1 MDDETETARTPR
13 AEAWATSVVGEGS
26 TGEPGTAPGS
36 AAPEPPTGPVASTGT
51 RPPARSTEEEFW
63 TSPKGSTRS
72 SSSAPPPRPAG
83 AGATRSGRRAS
94 TSRRGRGGRRRGA
107 SRAKRWVTTG
117 VVVVVAALLVPIGAS
132 YVDSL
137 RGPGTDS
144 TGARTVEWMRDHG
157 FGPLVNTVER
167 WWYTQN
173 APPQGGTPEGG
184 LPSAAAP
191 TVAAVG
197 RIPTD
202 LALLVGSVR
211 ETLLPRTSPPR
222 AMQPFVDTPLP
233 GEGTWEPTGR
243 TVLGTPALYT
253 AFMRPDPIH
262 TSLVAGFMWMDPEL
276 LEGVYVPG
284 LREPAGAPQK
294 YGAQI
299 PTELRPSTVAAFNS
313 AFRLDDAR
321 GGYWDEGTEVRPL
334 VNGQASLTVDRDGRV
349 DVVAWGRDRA
359 IDDDLAQVRQNLA
372 LLVDDGVSAAGLDS
386 EATTRWGATVGN
398 EVLVWRSGLGVDR
411 NGGIIYV
418 AGPGLSVNQLA
429 ELFLRA
435 GAVRAMELDINSD
448 WTTAYIFEQTDPN
461 DPAAI
466 IGNKLLPEMKRSGD
480 RYLVPGERDFVT
492 MVARY

>member
-1 MDDETETARTPR
+1 MVDRPADDATRSAH
-13 AEAWATSVVGEGS
+13 ADAWASSIQT
-26 TGEPGTAPGS
+26 GS
-36 AAPEPPTGPVASTGT
+36 ATDEQTFWTGTKSSRTAGTDRTDDAPADRASAPTSAASSDARPATPPAPAPRSAPPEAAAPAAT
-51 RPPARSTEEEFW
+51 RPPGRGSARST
-63 TSPKGSTRS
+63 
-72 SSSAPPPRPAG
+72 
-83 AGATRSGRRAS
+83 ATRRR
-94 TSRRGRGGRRRGA
+94 
-107 SRAKRWVTTG
+107 KRWITAG
-117 VVVVVAALLVPIGAS
+117 VVAVVLALLVPIGAD

-144 TGARTVEWMRDHG
+144 MSARTVEWMRDHG
-157 FGPLVNTVER
+157 FGPMVNSIER
-167 WWYTQN
+167 WWYTN
-173 APPQGGTPEGG
+173 NEPPKGGEPEGG
-184 LPSAAAP
+184 LPTSAAP
-191 TVAAVG
+191 TSAAVG

-211 ETLLPRTSPPR
+211 ETLLPRTDAPV

-233 GEGTWEPTGR
+233 GEGAWEPTGR

-262 TSLVAGFMWMDPEL
+262 TSLVAGFMWMDPKL
-276 LEGVYVPG
+276 LKGVHVPG
-284 LREPAGAPQK
+284 LREPADAPQK

-299 PTELRPSTVAAFNS
+299 PMELRPSTVAAFNS

-321 GGYWDEGTEVRPL
+321 GGFWDEGTEVRPL
-334 VNGQASLTVDRDGRV
+334 VNGQASLTVDKDGRV
-349 DVVAWGRDRA
+349 DVVAWGRDRT
-359 IDDDLAQVRQNLA
+359 IDGNLAQVRQNLA
-372 LLVDDGVSAAGLDS
+372 LLVDGGVSAAGLDS
-386 EATTRWGATVGN
+386 EATTKWGATVGN
-398 EVLVWRSGLGVDR
+398 QVLVWRSGIGVDR
-411 NGGIIYV
+411 NGGVIYI

-461 DPAAI
+461 DAAAI
-466 IGNKLLPEMKRSGD
+466 IGNKLLPDMKRGGD